1 MRSVGQVVGMSVL
14 FRRRSGATLSAIWQ
28 QLTVPI
34 GLQALHFD
42 DSTDTYERMVD
53 GGEIVSIKR
62 IDRCQVILVGR
73 DGRLA
78 NFSTDGIVG
87 LSQLRRLATMHL

>member
-1 MRSVGQVVGMSVL
+1 MSVT
-14 FRRRSGATLSAIWQ
+14 FRRRSGATLSATWQ
-28 QLTVPI
+28 QLTLPI

-42 DSTDTYERMVD
+42 GATDTYERLVD

-62 IDRCQVILVGR
+62 IDRSQVILVGH

-78 NFSTDGIVG
+78 NFSADGIMG
-87 LSQLRRLATMHL
+87 LSQLRRLATMHP